1 MTQSTRRLSRELAL
15 QVLFQQEFAPQQS
28 VEAGLDTFKRSFDSA
43 PEVWA
48 YALEILKGLE
58 GQKPAVD
65 ALIQARSTHWTL
77 KRMALVD
84 LNIMR
89 IAVWELK
96 FAATPIPPAVAIDE
110 AIEISKKYGT
120 VDSAAFVN
128 GILDQIMKQ

>member
-1 MTQSTRRLSRELAL
+1 MSGTRRLSRELAL

-28 VEAGLDTFKRSFDSA
+28 VEDGLSTFKRSFDAA
-43 PEVWA
+43 PEVWS

-58 GQKPAVD
+58 SKRTEID
-65 ALIQARSTHWTL
+65 AAIQANSAHWTL

-89 IAVWELK
+89 IAVYEIK
-96 FAATPIPPAVAIDE
+96 HSSGAVPHAVAIDE

-128 GILDQIMKQ
+128 GILDQIVKH

>member
-1 MTQSTRRLSRELAL
+1 MSGTRRLSRELAL

-28 VEAGLDTFKRSFDSA
+28 VEHGLATFRSSFNAD
-43 PEVWA
+43 EDVWS

-58 GQKPAVD
+58 SKRAEVD
-65 ALIQARSTHWTL
+65 ALIQARSSHWTL

-89 IAVWELK
+89 VAVYELK
-96 FAATPIPPAVAIDE
+96 FASESIPPAVAIDE

-128 GILDQIMKQ
+128 GILDQIVKQ

>member
-1 MTQSTRRLSRELAL
+1 MSGTRRLSRELAL

-28 VEAGLDTFKRSFDSA
+28 VEDGLATFRRSFDA
-43 PEVWA
+43 DEQVWS

-58 GQKPAVD
+58 SKRAEVD
-65 ALIQARSTHWTL
+65 ALIQARSSHWTL

-89 IAVWELK
+89 VAVYELK
-96 FAATPIPPAVAIDE
+96 FAAESIPPAVAIDE

-128 GILDQIMKQ
+128 GILDQIVKQ

>member
-1 MTQSTRRLSRELAL
+1 MSGTRRLSRELAL

-28 VEAGLDTFKRSFDSA
+28 VEAGLQNFRRSFDA
-43 PEVWA
+43 TAEVWS
-48 YALEILKGLE
+48 YALELLQGVERHKVEIDGII
-58 GQKPAVD
+58 QKCSA
-65 ALIQARSTHWTL
+65 HWKL

-89 IAVWELK
+89 IATFEVK
-96 FAATPIPPAVAIDE
+96 FAETKTPPAVAIDE

-128 GILDQIMKQ
+128 GILDQIVKQ